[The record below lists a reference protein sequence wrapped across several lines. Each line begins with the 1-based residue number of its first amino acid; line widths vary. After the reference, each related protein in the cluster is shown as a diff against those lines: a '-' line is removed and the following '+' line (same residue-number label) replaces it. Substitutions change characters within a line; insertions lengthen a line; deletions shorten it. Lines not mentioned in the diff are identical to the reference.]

1 MPNAISRDV
10 LRIIPLLDDRTL
22 ATVRSMPKIELHR
35 HLEGSLR
42 LETLVEIGEAA
53 GIDMPDYDVES
64 LRPFVQMMPDEERSA
79 KHFLSKFN
87 TLRQF
92 YRSIDIIERITYEI
106 VEDAALDNVKYMELR
121 FTPKALCNIT
131 DLDLEKIVPFV
142 CDVANA
148 AADEFGIMVR
158 HIVSM
163 NRHEPVE
170 LGESVLRAALN
181 NRDKG
186 VVGIDLAG
194 DEANFSGLEFRSLFQ
209 RAKSAGLGIT
219 VHAGEWGGVESI
231 WNAIG
236 NLGADRV
243 GHGVAVIE
251 DPAMTQVL
259 VDRGIALEVCPTS
272 NYLSGVVDSME
283 AHPIK
288 DLTQRNVLTTIN
300 TDDPLICNVDL
311 SQEIAATMLAQNIS
325 LDEMKHYQ
333 IRAARAAFLD
343 GSEREDLVRQF
354 QGYME
359 SVEVP
364 SGD

>member
-1 MPNAISRDV
+1 M
-10 LRIIPLLDDRTL
+10 LDDQTL
-22 ATVRSMPKIELHR
+22 AVVHSMPKIELHR

-42 LETLVEIGEAA
+42 LETLVEIGEDA

-64 LRPFVQMMPDEERSA
+64 LRPFVQMMPGEERSA
-79 KHFLSKFN
+79 KHFLSKFM

-92 YRSIDIIERITYEI
+92 YRSVEIIERITYEI
-106 VEDAALDNVKYMELR
+106 VEDAARDNVKYMELR

-131 DLDLEKIVPFV
+131 ELKLEEIVPLV
-142 CDVANA
+142 CDVGNV

-158 HIVSM
+158 YIISM
-163 NRHEPVE
+163 NRHEPVA
-170 LGESVLRAALN
+170 LGEPVLRAALN
-181 NRDKG
+181 NRHKG

-194 DEANFSGLEFRSLFQ
+194 DEANYSGLEFRSLFQ

-219 VHAGEWGGVESI
+219 VHAGEWGGVDSI

-251 DPAMTQVL
+251 DPAMIQVL

-272 NYLSGVVDSME
+272 NYLSGVIDSME
-283 AHPIK
+283 EHPIN

-300 TDDPLICNVDL
+300 TDDPLICDVTL
-311 SQEIAATMLAQNIS
+311 SQEIVATMLALNLS
-325 LDEMKHYQ
+325 LDDIKHYQ
-333 IRAARAAFLD
+333 MRAARAAFLE
-343 GSEREDLVRQF
+343 GSEREDLVREF
-354 QGYME
+354 QGYMTAL
-359 SVEVP
+359 EVP